1 MIVKTDV
8 ALVTM
13 IQNKDLYLGLIDHMD
28 SVAEGD
34 EVRTVMYQQK
44 LGALLDEKWPLP
56 KTRVIRDLPAER
68 RKLEGALCIENLH
81 RAGLVTHVDA
91 GRGVMVFAPF
101 VIEMF
106 RHFDNARLRHLTSSD
121 YEIVRK
127 TFNDLFDAFGTLPSL
142 SPSDIDFKEHVQTLR
157 KEIRGATAK
166 MKECVGA
173 LQGCLQRLGEIVDQ
187 ADYTEVDAV
196 HKAREALSEINTIYM
211 RNILP
216 ALQFLDEKT
225 DIKGGMPA
233 LAALT
238 GIGDMLDRGG
248 QHSKLVTMIYY
259 AAESI
264 RSYRHDISVISTSMM
279 RYVQQSEA
287 HRLAHDKIESAWN
300 RLYEAARE
308 LQDGSLKDNTLSS
321 SHPALASIK
330 TFSGIKVR
338 GFEAKVQWP
347 DESHRLLLIEHL
359 RTTLP
364 QVTVSSGA
372 IYQLEG
378 AVNDIGEVKRQSDAR
393 LLALGALID
402 QWPLRALVDT
412 HAALHEHLATNVED
426 YELCDLL
433 MSLEWLK
440 KREGLALTPAFD
452 LGTIET
458 ERERLHYYRL
468 QMEPLADD

>member
-1 MIVKTDV
+1 MIVKTDA

-13 IQNKDLYLGLIDHMD
+13 IQNKELFLGLIDHMD
-28 SVAEGD
+28 SVGEGD
-34 EVRTVMYQQK
+34 EVRTVMYQQR
-44 LGALLDEKWPLP
+44 LRALLDDKSPLL
-56 KTRVIRDLPAER
+56 KTKVIRELPAER
-68 RKLEGALCIENLH
+68 RKLEGALCIENLN
-81 RAGLVTHVDA
+81 RAGLVSHVDHA
-91 GRGVMVFAPF
+91 RGVMVFAPF

-121 YEIVRK
+121 YEVVRK

-142 SPSDIDFKEHVQTLR
+142 SPNDIDFKEHVLTLR

-187 ADYTEVDAV
+187 ADYAEVDAV

-216 ALQFLDEKT
+216 ALQFLDEET
-225 DIKGGMPA
+225 DIKGGIPA
-233 LAALT
+233 LAALVR
-238 GIGDMLDRGG
+238 IGDMLDNHG
-248 QHSKLVTMIYY
+248 QHSNLVTMIYF
-259 AAESI
+259 AVESI
-264 RSYRHDISVISTSMM
+264 RSYRHDISVISASLM

-300 RLYEAARE
+300 RLYEAVRE

-330 TFSGIKVR
+330 TFSGLKVR
-338 GFEAKVQWP
+338 SFEAKVQWP

-364 QVTVSSGA
+364 QVTVSTGA

-378 AVNDIGEVKRQSDAR
+378 TANDIGEVKRRRDAR
-393 LLALGALID
+393 LLALGTLID
-402 QWPLRALVDT
+402 NWALRPLADT
-412 HAALHEHLATNVED
+412 HATLHEHLRINLED
-426 YELCDLL
+426 YELADLL

-440 KREGLALTPAFD
+440 KREGLALTPVFD
-452 LGTIET
+452 LGFIET
-458 ERERLHYYRL
+458 EREQLRYYRL
-468 QMEPLADD
+468 QMEPL